1 MMKRSIRTWAL
12 AGTAWLASA
21 NGGLAAERTA
31 INKRTGL
38 YELPVTDLRKAA
50 ERGDRVDLARV
61 AARLGPAR
69 LSKAL
74 QDPDRRTVLAALDG
88 LPFLSAGI
96 QLLEGV
102 APLLSSPDESIRA
115 HAAVA
120 AAALF
125 AANNAVGL
133 SDWEIAVETTQTAC
147 QALAVMAANETEALP
162 TRLVAVQGLAD
173 APAAC
178 APSRKPEDLL
188 ASGAAE
194 IRRAAVVALVTNASP
209 TNVLVAAAQDREASV
224 AAAAGAKLC
233 ERRTKDKPLPPGVS
247 LRKLALADGALP
259 EDVVGMVPC
268 LASSADPAD
277 AKALEELKKSSPA
290 AVRDAVVRLN
300 DKGP

>member
-12 AGTAWLASA
+12 AGTAWLASTS
-21 NGGLAAERTA
+21 GGFAAERTA

-38 YELPVTDLRKAA
+38 YELPVSDLRKAA

-74 QDPDRRTVLAALDG
+74 QDPDRRTVLAALDAV
-88 LPFLSAGI
+88 PFLNAGI
-96 QLLEGV
+96 LLLESV
-102 APLLSSPDESIRA
+102 FPLLASPDESIRA
-115 HAAVA
+115 HAAAA

-125 AANNAVGL
+125 AASNAAGL
-133 SDWEIAVETTQTAC
+133 ADWEVPGETIQAAC
-147 QALAVMAANETEALP
+147 QALGGLAANETESLP
-162 TRLVAVQGLAD
+162 TRLVAMQGLAD

-178 APSRKPEDLL
+178 APSRKPADLL
-188 ASGAAE
+188 ASRTPE
-194 IRRAAVVALVTNASP
+194 IRRAAVVALGTNAST
-209 TNVLVAAAQDREASV
+209 TNILVAAAQDREASV

-233 ERRTKDKPLPPGVS
+233 ERRTKDKPLPADLS

-268 LASSADPAD
+268 LAASADPAD
-277 AKALEELKKSSPA
+277 AKALETLKTSGQAS
-290 AVRDAVVRLN
+290 VREAIARL
-300 DKGP
+300 GQMAR